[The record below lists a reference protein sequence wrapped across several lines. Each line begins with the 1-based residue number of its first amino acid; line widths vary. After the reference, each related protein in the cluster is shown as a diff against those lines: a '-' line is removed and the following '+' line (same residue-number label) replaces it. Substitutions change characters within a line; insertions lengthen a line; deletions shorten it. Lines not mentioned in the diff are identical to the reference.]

1 MPNQF
6 GHRIDTGLLAA
17 YLVRGSKR
25 DRVCDYVEQVV
36 AKPNLCLLPD
46 GDPYVYMRDAGKL
59 RKLSIRS
66 LVYYAIH
73 GKAPTFWQCSCKN
86 KSCITPNHQT
96 GDGL

>member
-6 GHRIDTGLLAA
+6 SHRVEPEALAA
-17 YLVRGSKR
+17 YLVRGGQR
-25 DRVCDYVEQVV
+25 DQVKVYVEQVKS
-36 AKPNLCLLPD
+36 KPGVCLLPD

-73 GKAPTFWQCSCKN
+73 GNAPTFWQCGCKN
-86 KSCITPNHQT
+86 KSCINPNHQT
-96 GDGL
+96 GEGL